1 MHCLINFPQGEF
13 INILLNLVLNAQ
25 DAIQEKGLS
34 GQIEILAN
42 QLDNSRLEIYVKDSG
57 VGIEKENLTKIFY
70 PFYSSK

>member
-1 MHCLINFPQGEF
+1 LFKQLLLSTINVTFKFEPMHCLINFPQGEF

-42 QLDNSRLEIYVKDSG
+42 
-57 VGIEKENLTKIFY
+57 
-70 PFYSSK
+70 